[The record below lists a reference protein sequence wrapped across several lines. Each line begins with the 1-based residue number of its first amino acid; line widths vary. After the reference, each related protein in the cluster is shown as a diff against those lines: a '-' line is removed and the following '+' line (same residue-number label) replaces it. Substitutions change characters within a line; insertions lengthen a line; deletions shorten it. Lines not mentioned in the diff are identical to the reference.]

1 MKKVMKK
8 IMFVFMLG
16 LVSQTHAAIIDTN
29 TADPNFTFGGL
40 DWTASFDYISAPA
53 PTTPSTGTIRT
64 GAEAFNGELE
74 ITGSD
79 NGSGV
84 ASETAMYSTAT
95 ADGTVSFDWSFFSTD
110 LAGFDFFI
118 WVSDAIGGDTTRVI
132 SDRISASESGISS
145 FIVAAGGLFGLSI
158 DTTDN
163 NFGSATVDISNFSF
177 AAFGGA
183 SAVPLPPALLLF
195 GAALAGLGFFQK
207 KKPLQKAI

>member
-8 IMFVFMLG
+8 VMLVFMLG

-29 TADPNFTFGGL
+29 TVDPNFTFGGL
-40 DWTASFDYISAPA
+40 DWTASFDYLSAPS

-64 GAEAFNGELE
+64 GAEAFNGQLE

-79 NGSGV
+79 NGSGA

-95 ADGTVSFDWSFFSTD
+95 ADGSVSFNWDFFSTD

-118 WVSDAIGGDTTRVI
+118 WVSDAITGDITRVI
-132 SDRISASESGISS
+132 SDRVSATESGISS
-145 FIVAAGGLFGLSI
+145 FIVSAGGLFGLSV

-163 NFGSATVDISNFSF
+163 NFGAATVDISNFSF
-177 AAFGGA
+177 TAFGG
-183 SAVPLPPALLLF
+183 SPVPLPPALLLF
-195 GAALAGLGFFQK
+195 GTALAGLGFFQK
-207 KKPLQKAI
+207 KKPLKKAI